1 MFSQLDLKLK
11 SLHWQ
16 GVNFLSDF
24 RIKVGLC
31 AELSPPVWAPFFTP
45 SARSSN
51 SILRGAMLTSSE
63 NPVCR
68 NQCLL
73 PGQDSWRTPSS
84 RCCVRTWL
92 WRRVAEENLFPH
104 CEQRSANVVLL
115 GGEEGDGVSVAA
127 AAVAAFSETWVWR
140 WALRRDIRL
149 NLRPHS
155 SHSDHTLRLFFCTKH
170 RKRQQLFTHNQR
182 SEYRKILSRFNIL
195 LHEFSEMLE
204 LFTFCVLG

>member
-1 MFSQLDLKLK
+1 MFSQLNLKLK

-16 GVNFLSDF
+16 GVNFLSNF

-31 AELSPPVWAPFFTP
+31 AVVPPVWVLLFTP
-45 SARSSN
+45 SAHSSN
-51 SILRGAMLTSSE
+51 SILRGAMLTTSE
-63 NPVCR
+63 DPVWW

-104 CEQRSANVVLL
+104 CEQRSANVLLL
-115 GGEEGDGVSVAA
+115 GGDEGDGVSAA
-127 AAVAAFSETWVWR
+127 AAAFSATWVWR

-155 SHSDHTLRLFFCTKH
+155 SHSDHTLRLFFCTNTGNGNLCSHTKKD
-170 RKRQQLFTHNQR
+170 RNIAKFDPVSVVYCMNSLKRCRYKL
-182 SEYRKILSRFNIL
+182 
-195 LHEFSEMLE
+195 
-204 LFTFCVLG
+204 TFCVLGY